1 MQTYKQKQLL
11 ARWRDRSF
19 QYHPADS
26 HDDASQFRDRMRAYG
41 RPEAEPKVESNAAI
55 TTLGAM
61 LRTRKG
67 K

>member
-1 MQTYKQKQLL
+1 MQTMKHRQLL
-11 ARWRDRSF
+11 ARWRDRAF
-19 QYHPADS
+19 VYHGSES
-26 HDDASQFRDRMRAYG
+26 HADASLFRDRMRAYG
-41 RPEAEPKVESNAAI
+41 RPEAEPQPVANAEV